1 MVIPMNLKTI
11 VILIL
16 LSTPCAAQSEVYKYV
31 DKDGNVT
38 YSNTRQKD
46 AKKHELPPLTVVPPI
61 RAPKESGAPNPAA
74 VADNEAQ
81 RKNLEGKIAAEI
93 KLLEQARKEYNGGEP
108 ERIGGEANYQKYLD
122 RVQRLKDSITLHE
135 KTLEALQRELGSM
148 GGSGKNP
155 DKN

>member
-1 MVIPMNLKTI
+1 MNLKNI
-11 VILIL
+11 VILTL
-16 LSTPCAAQSEVYKYV
+16 LSAPCAAQTEVYKYV

-61 RAPKESGAPNPAA
+61 KAPRESSAPNPAA
-74 VADNEAQ
+74 VADNEAH
-81 RKNLEGKIAAEI
+81 RKSLEGKIAAET
-93 KLLEQARKEYNGGEP
+93 KLLEQTRKEYNGGEP

-122 RVQRLKDSITLHE
+122 RVQRLKDNTTLHE
-135 KTLEALQRELGSM
+135 KTLEALQRELSSM
-148 GGSGKNP
+148 GSLGKSS